1 MGFSISA
8 SHPQPMQVG
17 IVAQRGNTRAQSL
30 VEDLCRELDADDVE
44 VRIDPETRAVL
55 DHMEVWAKD
64 DQSVLQPPALPVD
77 RMDEA
82 DLVVSVGG
90 DGTFLFTARGA
101 GATPIMGV
109 NLGEVGFLNAVPPE
123 EGVETVLETVQRIR
137 ESGSAR
143 TRDLPRIRAHGEG
156 WDLPAALNEVTVM
169 GENRGHGR
177 GIGVEVRID
186 GDLYTSGHADGVLVA
201 TPTGST
207 AYNLS
212 EGGPIVH
219 PALSSFVVTEMC
231 PADGMKPLVID
242 ADKAVTVR
250 IDSGDEAV
258 AVSDG
263 RIVETLSPPAEVH
276 LTRAPDPVRI
286 AGPPL
291 NFFTALG
298 KLA

>member
-1 MGFSISA
+1 
-8 SHPQPMQVG
+8 MQVG
-17 IVAQRGNTRAQSL
+17 IVAQHGNTRAQSL
-30 VEDLCRELDADDVE
+30 VEDLCRELDAEAVE
-44 VRIDPETRAVL
+44 VRIDSETRAAL
-55 DHMEVWAKD
+55 DHMEVWAED
-64 DQSVLQPPALPVD
+64 DQSVLKPPALPVD
-77 RMDEA
+77 RMDET

-123 EGVETVLETVQRIR
+123 EGIETVLQTVQRIR
-137 ESGSAR
+137 ETGSAR
-143 TRDLPRIRAHGEG
+143 TRDLPRIQARGEG
-156 WDLPAALNEVTVM
+156 WDLPPALNEVTVM
-169 GENRGHGR
+169 GDNRGHGR
-177 GIGVEVRID
+177 GIGIEVRID
-186 GDLYTSGHADGVLVA
+186 GALYTSGHADGVLVA

-231 PADGMKPLVID
+231 PTDGMKPLVID
-242 ADKAVTVR
+242 AEKEVTVR
-250 IDSGDEAV
+250 VDSAEDAV
-258 AVSDG
+258 AVGDG
-263 RIVETLSPPAEVH
+263 RIIEDVSPPAEVQ
-276 LTRAPDPVRI
+276 LSRAPDPVRI

-291 NFFTALG
+291 DFFTALG